1 LLVLADAKLQTFN
14 CKVMTIS
21 LIVGWHNIAV
31 TKVASNIIKREKER
45 KREREKERQEQRK
58 TKTELKDI
66 SSYVM
71 GRGCSFKNCSLKF
84 STKTGN

>member
-1 LLVLADAKLQTFN
+1 
-14 CKVMTIS
+14 MTIS

-66 SSYVM
+66 
-71 GRGCSFKNCSLKF
+71 
-84 STKTGN
+84 